1 MRLRE
6 LLTVVEANITLEISG
21 LSEEY
26 VTKKDIPEFRMNS
39 EVNGL
44 KAIENG
50 LMIKL
55 AEPKKVPT
63 LEELGYSFEVG
74 V

>member
-21 LSEEY
+21 SIEEY
-26 VTKKDIPEFRMNS
+26 FTKKSIPEIRMNS
-39 EVNGL
+39 EVKGI

-50 LMIKL
+50 LIVNL
-55 AEPKKVPT
+55 SEPRKILT

>member
-6 LLTVVEANITLEISG
+6 LLTVVEANITLEVSG
-21 LSEEY
+21 SKEEFT
-26 VTKKDIPEFRMNS
+26 TKKDIPEIRMNS
-39 EVNGL
+39 EVKGL
-44 KAIENG
+44 KVTDNG
-50 LMIKL
+50 LMINL